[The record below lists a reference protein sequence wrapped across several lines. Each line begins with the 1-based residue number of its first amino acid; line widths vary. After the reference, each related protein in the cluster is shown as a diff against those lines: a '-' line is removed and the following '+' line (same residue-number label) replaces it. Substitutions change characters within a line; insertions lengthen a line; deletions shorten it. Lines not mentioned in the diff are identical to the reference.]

1 MRVGFI
7 GLGNMGSAMAA
18 NLLKAGHEVTVYNR
32 SRPKVDVLAAEGAQ
46 PADSVAQACDGEVVV
61 TMLADDDAVAAVT
74 FGDDGI
80 VASLADGGVHVSS
93 STISVALSE
102 RMTAAH
108 TRAGQQFV
116 AAPVFGRPEAAQAAK
131 LFVVAAGEAAAID
144 VVTPVFD
151 AIGQRT
157 FVMSDEPKT
166 ANLVKLSGNFRG

>member
-80 VASLADGGVHVSS
+80 VAS
-93 STISVALSE
+93 
-102 RMTAAH
+102 R
-108 TRAGQQFV
+108 R
-116 AAPVFGRPEAAQAAK
+116 
-131 LFVVAAGEAAAID
+131 
-144 VVTPVFD
+144 
-151 AIGQRT
+151 
-157 FVMSDEPKT
+157 
-166 ANLVKLSGNFRG
+166 